1 MNTSPDLTI
10 TAVKMVLALVA
21 ILIALI
27 IVYYLLKKLPLSP
40 IKNDKNGYIRI
51 IENKYLGLKKNLY
64 LVEIPGSILVLGV
77 SNDNIS
83 YLTEIHNDKIVE
95 KNKNENSRTNLS
107 FSGYIQQFA
116 LRKFSDRFA
125 KNRESV

>member
-10 TAVKMVLALVA
+10 TAVKMILALVA
-21 ILIALI
+21 ILIVLI
-27 IVYYLLKKLPLSP
+27 FVYRLLKRLPLSP
-40 IKNDKNGYIRI
+40 IKNDNSGYIRI

-77 SNDNIS
+77 SNENIS
-83 YLTEIHNDKIVE
+83 YLTEIQNDKIIE
-95 KNKNENSRTNLS
+95 RNKAENNRTNLT

-116 LRKFSDRFA
+116 LRKFPDRFA
-125 KNRESV
+125 KNRERV